1 VRLKM
6 IHGTVH
12 GAFRSI
18 VSAGW
23 NVKSGGEVEAVT
35 GHFAIVEIPAHAG
48 ERAEMRD
55 AVFSDNPDEEKVFDS
70 IPAGWFMVIE
80 DSQGNVGLVNADNE
94 ADAHQMF
101 QNAEAEYAEWAG
113 DGE

>member
-1 VRLKM
+1 M

-18 VSAGW
+18 VTAGW
-23 NVKSGGEVEAVT
+23 NVKSGGDVESAT

-55 AVFSDNPDEEKVFDS
+55 AVFSDNPDEKKVFDS

-80 DSQGNVGLVNADNE
+80 DSQGNVGLVKADDKSE
-94 ADAHQMF
+94 ADQMF
-101 QNAEAEYAEWAG
+101 ENAEAEYAEWAG
-113 DGE
+113 NAE

>member
-1 VRLKM
+1 M
-6 IHGTVH
+6 IYGTVH

-23 NVKSGGEVEAVT
+23 NVKSGGDVEANT

-55 AVFSDNPDEEKVFDS
+55 AVFAEDEVEAEIFDS
-70 IPAGWFMVIE
+70 IPAGWFMVFE
-80 DSQGNVGLVNADNE
+80 DSQGNVGLANADNK
-94 ADAHQMF
+94 ADAEQMF
-101 QNAEAEYAEWAG
+101 QSAEADYAEWAG
-113 DGE
+113 SEQ

>member
-1 VRLKM
+1 M
-6 IHGTVH
+6 IYGTVH

-23 NVKSGGEVEAVT
+23 NVKSGGEADAPT
-35 GHFAIVEIPAHAG
+35 GHFAIVEIPIHDG

-55 AVFSDNPDEEKVFDS
+55 AVFSDSPEEGEAFDT

-80 DSQGNVGLVNADNE
+80 DFQGNVGLVKLDHE
-94 ADAHQMF
+94 
-101 QNAEAEYAEWAG
+101 AEANKLFQHYEKAYAEWAE
-113 DGE
+113 DGEEG

>member
-1 VRLKM
+1 M

-23 NVKSGGEVEAVT
+23 NVKSGGDVEANT
-35 GHFAIVEIPAHAG
+35 GHFAIVEIPTQDG

-70 IPAGWFMVIE
+70 IPAGWFVVIE
-80 DSQGNVGLVNADNE
+80 DSQGNIGLVKADDKAE
-94 ADAHQMF
+94 ADQIF
-101 QNAEAEYAEWAG
+101 GIYEADYAEWAG